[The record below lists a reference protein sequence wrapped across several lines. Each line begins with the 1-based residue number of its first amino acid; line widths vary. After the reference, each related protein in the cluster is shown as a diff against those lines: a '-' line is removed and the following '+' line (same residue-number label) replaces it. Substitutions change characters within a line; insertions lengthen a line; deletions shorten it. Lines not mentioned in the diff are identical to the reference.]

1 MFGRFVCLFVPLRNP
16 RSFVM
21 KPSICD
27 AIPMDAFPPE
37 RMSRLPGRIVL
48 FVSIAAL
55 LFAAL
60 PFPILAQ
67 SAEEKYKE
75 ASSAFDRGEFEQ
87 AIALYEQALKLQ
99 PDSVPI
105 RTDLGVALVR
115 VGRYTDAI
123 NNYEQGLR
131 SDPENEVARLN
142 LALAW
147 YKQAIFAKAAEELE
161 ILRKSHPK
169 NRQALYLL
177 ADCYLRLGKNGEVAS
192 LLRPEYEA
200 NPGDLA
206 VDYALGTALIRQG
219 KIHEGEV
226 IIDPILKGGDTP
238 EANLL
243 MGEAQFAANDY
254 GAAAATL
261 RKAVNQNPNLPEA
274 WSLYGHALLNAGA
287 ENLAEAKAAFQH
299 ALQLDPNDFSANL
312 FLGSIF
318 RREGDYLHALPYEES
333 ALRLRP
339 ASPEARFQ
347 IAALHA
353 ALSKFEDARKEF
365 EQLERDYPDFLEVH
379 VQLAAIYARMNLPKE
394 SQHEREMVLK
404 LNEKACETELKP
416 KP

>member
-1 MFGRFVCLFVPLRNP
+1 LRG
-16 RSFVM
+16 
-21 KPSICD
+21 K
-27 AIPMDAFPPE
+27 
-37 RMSRLPGRIVL
+37 MSRLAGRFAL
-48 FVSIAAL
+48 FATAAML
-55 LFAAL
+55 LFMGFAAT
-60 PFPILAQ
+60 IQAQ
-67 SAEEKYKE
+67 TAEDKYKE
-75 ASSAFDRGEFEQ
+75 ASAAFDRGEFEQ

-115 VGRYTDAI
+115 LGRYTEAI
-123 NNYEQGLR
+123 NNYEQALKR
-131 SDPENEVARLN
+131 DPENKVVRLD

-147 YKQAIFAKAAEELE
+147 YKQADFAKAAEELE
-161 ILRKSHPK
+161 VLRKSDPK

-177 ADCYLRLGKNGEVAS
+177 ADCYLRLGKNGEVA
-192 LLRPEYEA
+192 LLLQPEYEA

-226 IIDPILKGGDTP
+226 VIDPILKGGDTP

-243 MGEAQFAANDY
+243 LGQAQFSADDFNAAV
-254 GAAAATL
+254 ATL
-261 RKAVNQNPNLPEA
+261 RKAVDQNPKLPEA

-287 ENLAEAKAAFQH
+287 ENLADAKAAFQQ
-299 ALQLDPNDFSANL
+299 ALQLDPNDFTANL
-312 FLGSIF
+312 LLGSIF
-318 RREGDYLHALPYEES
+318 RREGDYVQAMPYEES

-353 ALSKFEDARKEF
+353 ALGKFSDARKEF

-379 VQLAAIYARMNLPKE
+379 VQLAALYARMNLPKE
-394 SQHEREMVLK
+394 SQHEREIVVK
-404 LNEKACETELKP
+404 LNEKARETELKP

>member
-1 MFGRFVCLFVPLRNP
+1 MVPLRNP

-21 KPSICD
+21 KPGICN
-27 AIPMDAFPPE
+27 AIPTEAFPPG
-37 RMSRLPGRIVL
+37 RISRLLGRLVL
-48 FVSIAAL
+48 FASITAL

-60 PFPILAQ
+60 PFSILAQ

-75 ASSAFDRGEFEQ
+75 ASSAYDRGDFGQ
-87 AIALYEQALKLQ
+87 AIFLYEQALKLQ

-105 RTDLGVALVR
+105 RADLGVALVR
-115 VGRYTDAI
+115 LGRYTEAI
-123 NNYEQGLR
+123 NNYELALKR
-131 SDPENEVARLN
+131 DPENEAVRLN

-147 YKQAIFAKAAEELE
+147 YKQAVFAKATEELE

-177 ADCYLRLGKNGEVAS
+177 ADCYLRLGKNDEVAS

-200 NPGDLA
+200 NPRDLA

-226 IIDPILKGGDTP
+226 VIDPILKGGDTS

-254 GAAAATL
+254 GAAVATL
-261 RKAVNQNPNLPEA
+261 RKAVNQNPELPEA
-274 WSLYGHALLNAGA
+274 WSLYGHALLDAGA
-287 ENLAEAKAAFQH
+287 ENLADAKTAFQR

-312 FLGSIF
+312 LLGSIF
-318 RREGDYLHALPYEES
+318 RREGDYLQAMPYEES

-339 ASPEARFQ
+339 ASPEAHFQ
-347 IAALHA
+347 VAALHA
-353 ALSKFEDARKEF
+353 ALGKFEDARKEF
-365 EQLERDYPDFLEVH
+365 EHLEREYPDFLEVH

-394 SQHEREMVLK
+394 SQHEREIVLK
-404 LNEKACETELKP
+404 LNEKARETELRP

>member
-21 KPSICD
+21 KPSIWN
-27 AIPMDAFPPE
+27 AIPKNTYSLG
-37 RMSRLPGRIVL
+37 RMSRLLGRLLL
-48 FVSIAAL
+48 FASIAAL

-60 PFPILAQ
+60 PLPILAQ
-67 SAEEKYKE
+67 SAEEKYNE
-75 ASSAFDRGEFEQ
+75 ASSAFDRGDFGQ
-87 AIALYEQALKLQ
+87 AISLYEQALKLQ

-115 VGRYTDAI
+115 AGRYTDAI
-123 NNYEQGLR
+123 NNYEQALKR
-131 SDPENEVARLN
+131 EPENEVARLN

-161 ILRKSHPK
+161 MVRRSHPK

-177 ADCYLRLGKNGEVAS
+177 ADCYLRLGKNDEVAS
-192 LLRPEYEA
+192 LLQPEYDTD
-200 NPGDLA
+200 PGDFA

-219 KIHEGEV
+219 KIHQGEV
-226 IIDPILKGGDTP
+226 VIDPILKGGDTP

-254 GAAAATL
+254 GAAAVTL

-287 ENLAEAKAAFQH
+287 ENLADAKAALQR

-318 RREGDYLHALPYEES
+318 RREGDYLQAMPYEES

-339 ASPEARFQ
+339 ASPEAYFQ
-347 IAALHA
+347 VAALHA
-353 ALSKFEDARKEF
+353 ALGKFEDARKEF
-365 EQLERDYPDFLEVH
+365 EKLERDYPDFLEVH

-404 LNEKACETELKP
+404 LNEKARETELKP